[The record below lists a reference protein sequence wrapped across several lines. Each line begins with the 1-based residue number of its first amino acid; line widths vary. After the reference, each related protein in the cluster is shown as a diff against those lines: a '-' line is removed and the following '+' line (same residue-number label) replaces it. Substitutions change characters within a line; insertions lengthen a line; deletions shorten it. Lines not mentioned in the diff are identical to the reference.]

1 MANRAFR
8 ILLFSAALAA
18 PATAALPQEHVHTA
32 RALPAFESSFA
43 RFEAL
48 PPAPEPAGHVVD
60 LETFEPPVEAMPAA
74 RPIGGGVAS
83 YYGRRFHGQIGRAHV

>member
-18 PATAALPQEHVHTA
+18 PTTAALPQEHVHTA

-48 PPAPEPAGHVVD
+48 PPAPEPAV
-60 LETFEPPVEAMPAA
+60 
-74 RPIGGGVAS
+74 
-83 YYGRRFHGQIGRAHV
+83 